1 MTVSGVICEYNPFHN
16 GHKYMLDCMRED
28 GSSHIVCIMSGNFV
42 QRGEFA
48 LCDKYL
54 RGEMAVKNGADLVIE
69 LPLPYSVGT
78 AETFARGSVGMLNK
92 LNCVNRLYFGSE
104 SPKHILEDCLNES
117 ESDDFKERLKALLDE
132 GLSYPTAYSSALNN
146 PSVDTPN
153 NVLAI
158 EYMKQLKFL
167 NSEIEPRAVI
177 RKGVSHDSNET
188 NETFASASAL
198 RRMISMGE
206 NYHGFIPENCKEIID
221 NAFENGELPSDM
233 NKIQMGILSKLRFM
247 NTEDFSSIADVNE
260 GLEFRIE
267 KAVSQGTS
275 IGEISE
281 NIKTRRYTNA
291 KIRRIILCA
300 YLGIKKDMQ
309 KELPDYINV
318 LACNGKGI
326 EIIKEIKN
334 NSGVK
339 VITKHGEYDQLSEKD
354 KALYDFTQMCDNQFA
369 LTLPKVKKCFYNR
382 ERKFKLA
389 E

>member
-1 MTVSGVICEYNPFHN
+1 MTISGVICEYNPFHN

-48 LCDKYL
+48 FCDKYL

-78 AETFARGSVGMLNK
+78 AETFARGSVGMLSK

-104 SPKHILEDCLNES
+104 SPKQILEDCLD
-117 ESDDFKERLKALLDE
+117 ESDDFKKRLKALLNE

-146 PSVDTPN
+146 QSIATPN

-158 EYMKQLKFL
+158 EYMKQLKLL
-167 NSEIEPRAVI
+167 NSEIEPRAII

-188 NETFASASAL
+188 KENFASASAL
-198 RRMISMGE
+198 RKMISSGE
-206 NYHGFIPENCKEIID
+206 NYNDFLPENCKEIIG
-221 NAFENGELPSDM
+221 NALENGELPSDM
-233 NKIQMGILSKLRFM
+233 YKIQLGILSKLRFM
-247 NTEDFSSIADVNE
+247 SAEDFCSIADVNE
-260 GLEFRIE
+260 GLEYRIE
-267 KAVSQGTS
+267 KAVYQGTS
-275 IGEISE
+275 IDEIYK

-309 KELPDYINV
+309 KELPDYVNV

-334 NSGVK
+334 NSGVE
-339 VITKHGEYDQLSEKD
+339 VITKHGEYEQLSEKD
-354 KALYDFTQMCDNQFA
+354 KSLYDFTQMCDNQFA
-369 LTLPKVKKCFYNR
+369 LALPKVKKCFYNR
-382 ERKFKLA
+382 ERKFKLV